1 MIVDCYTHIWDSP
14 GQLGRVADALRRRSR
29 VPSGSFQAGQLRSDL
44 GVGEQSPRANA
55 ARHLA
60 ASKGADATIV
70 VGFKSAYL
78 GADISNDTVANY
90 VKTHPE
96 RLIGFAG
103 IDPSDR
109 SQAVDEIDR
118 AANDL
123 GMKGIAVSP
132 AAQDLHP
139 SSSNMEAVYEHA
151 DRLGLPIMFHQGI
164 QISSGCKLEYAQPI
178 LLDAVARE
186 YPKLKIIIAHLGY
199 PWISEALVLLG
210 KHTNVYS
217 DISWLL
223 HQPWEAYQAL
233 LSAYQYGVM
242 DKLLFASGFPFN
254 SATES
259 IEALYGLNHLCAG
272 TNFPRVPREALRG
285 IVECDAIARLGIQ
298 HEGPP
303 MPVASPEDIAI
314 A

>member
-1 MIVDCYTHIWDSP
+1 MIVDCYTHIWESP
-14 GQLGRVADALRRRSR
+14 GQLGRVVEALRRRSR
-29 VPSGSFQAGQLRSDL
+29 VPSGRS
-44 GVGEQSPRANA
+44 VGDQEPRANA
-55 ARHLA
+55 TRHYA
-60 ASKGADATIV
+60 ASKAADATIV
-70 VGFKSAYL
+70 VGFKSEYL
-78 GADISNDTVANY
+78 GADISNDTVADY

-103 IDPSDR
+103 IDPTNR
-109 SQAVDEIDR
+109 AAALEEIDR
-118 AANDL
+118 ATSEL
-123 GMKGIAVSP
+123 GMKGIAISP

-151 DRLGLPIMFHQGI
+151 ESLGLPVMFHQGI
-164 QISSGCKLEYAQPI
+164 QISSECKLEYAQPV

-210 KHTNVYS
+210 KHSNVYS

-259 IEALYGLNHLCAG
+259 IETLYGLNHLCAG
-272 TNFPRVPREALRG
+272 TNFPRIPRESLRG
-285 IVECDAIARLGIQ
+285 IVECDAISRLGIR
-298 HEGPP
+298 HDAPP
-303 MPVASPEDIAI
+303 STSPSEITAEDGAN

>member
-14 GQLGRVADALRRRSR
+14 GQLGRVVEALRRRSR
-29 VPSGSFQAGQLRSDL
+29 VPAGPS
-44 GVGEQSPRANA
+44 VGDQEPHANIT
-55 ARHLA
+55 RHYA
-60 ASKGADATIV
+60 ASRAADATIV
-70 VGFKSAYL
+70 IGFKSEYL
-78 GADISNDTVANY
+78 GADISNDTVADY

-103 IDPSDR
+103 IDPTNR
-109 SQAVDEIDR
+109 AAALEEIDR
-118 AANDL
+118 AISEL

-139 SSSNMEAVYEHA
+139 NSSNMEAVYEHA
-151 DRLGLPIMFHQGI
+151 DALSLPVMFHQGI
-164 QISSGCKLEYAQPI
+164 QISSECKLEYAQPV

-186 YPKLKIIIAHLGY
+186 FPKLKIIIAHLGY
-199 PWISEALVLLG
+199 PWINEALVLLG
-210 KHTNVYS
+210 KHSNVYS

-259 IEALYGLNHLCAG
+259 IETLYGLNHLCAG
-272 TNFPRVPREALRG
+272 TNFPRIPREALRG
-285 IVECDAIARLGIQ
+285 IVECDAISRLGIR
-298 HEGPP
+298 HDAPR
-303 MPVASPEDIAI
+303 SPSPTEMTAEDGAN

>member
-14 GQLGRVADALRRRSR
+14 GQLGRAVEALRRQSR
-29 VPSGSFQAGQLRSDL
+29 VPSGRS
-44 GVGEQSPRANA
+44 VGDQETRANVTRHYAA
-55 ARHLA
+55 ARA
-60 ASKGADATIV
+60 ADATIV
-70 VGFKSAYL
+70 VGFKSDYL
-78 GADISNDTVANY
+78 GANISNDTVADY
-90 VKTHPE
+90 VKTHPD

-103 IDPSDR
+103 IDPTDR
-109 SQAVDEIDR
+109 NAAIEEIDR
-118 AANDL
+118 ATSEL

-151 DRLGLPIMFHQGI
+151 DALSLPIMFHQGI
-164 QISSGCKLEYAQPI
+164 QISSECKMEYAQPI

-199 PWISEALVLLG
+199 PWTSEALVLLG
-210 KHTNVYS
+210 KHANVYS

-259 IEALYGLNHLCAG
+259 IETLYGLNHLCAG
-272 TNFPRVPREALRG
+272 TNFPRIPREALRG
-285 IVECDAIARLGIQ
+285 IVECDAISRLGIR
-298 HEGPP
+298 HDAPRPAVPGEIT
-303 MPVASPEDIAI
+303 SEDGAN

>member
-14 GQLGRVADALRRRSR
+14 RQLGRAVEALRRRSR
-29 VPSGSFQAGQLRSDL
+29 VPSGRS
-44 GVGEQSPRANA
+44 VGDQEPRANVTRHYAA
-55 ARHLA
+55 ARA
-60 ASKGADATIV
+60 ADATIV
-70 VGFKSAYL
+70 VGFKSDYL
-78 GADISNDTVANY
+78 GADISNDSVADY
-90 VKTHPE
+90 VKTHPD

-103 IDPSDR
+103 IDPTNR
-109 SQAVDEIDR
+109 NEAIEEIDR
-118 AANDL
+118 ATSDL

-139 SSSNMEAVYEHA
+139 SSSNMEAVYDHA
-151 DRLGLPIMFHQGI
+151 DSLSLPVMFHQGI
-164 QISSGCKLEYAQPI
+164 QISSECKLEYAQPL

-199 PWISEALVLLG
+199 PWTSEALVLLG
-210 KHTNVYS
+210 KHSNVYS

-242 DKLLFASGFPFN
+242 DKLLFGSGFPFN

-259 IEALYGLNHLCAG
+259 IETLYGLNHLCAG
-272 TNFPRVPREALRG
+272 TNFPRIPREALRG
-285 IVECDAIARLGIQ
+285 IVECDAISRLGIR
-298 HEGPP
+298 HDGPRAP
-303 MPVASPEDIAI
+303 GPSEITADDGAN

>member
-1 MIVDCYTHIWDSP
+1 MIVDCYTHIWESP
-14 GQLGRVADALRRRSR
+14 GQLGRMADAMRSRSR
-29 VPSGSFQAGQLRSDL
+29 VPSGRSS
-44 GVGEQSPRANA
+44 GEAAPAANM
-55 ARHLA
+55 ARHFA
-60 ASKGADATIV
+60 ASKAADATIV

-78 GADISNDTVANY
+78 GAEISNETVAEY
-90 VKTHPE
+90 VKSHPE

-103 IDPSDR
+103 IDPANR
-109 SQAVDEIDR
+109 AQAIDEINR
-118 AANDL
+118 ASGEL

-151 DRLGLPIMFHQGI
+151 EALGLPVMFHQGI
-164 QISSGCKLEYAQPI
+164 QISSECKLEYAQPV

-186 YPKLKIIIAHLGY
+186 YPGLKIIIAHLGY

-210 KHTNVYS
+210 KHQNVYS

-223 HQPWEAYQAL
+223 HQPWQAYQAL

-259 IEALYGLNHLCAG
+259 IEALYGLNHVCAG
-272 TNFPRVPREALRG
+272 TNFPRIPREALRG
-285 IVECDAIARLGIQ
+285 IVECDAMSRLGIH
-298 HEGPP
+298 HEGLANR
-303 MPVASPEDIAI
+303 MAAMTSSDDTAT